1 MNSSTNSH
9 RSHSSIRSIPDSGG
23 DRRIGDT
30 TSNSNSNSQSSRVGH
45 HPVSSTNNIRP
56 TTTSNHNSIRVSRRR
71 GRERTVASSSTP
83 GGEGSRRTIHTKTSS
98 RSRRSGERDST
109 SKTVSRTP
117 NTLHSQRR
125 RATRTTTR
133 ERDRSRRSGNVETRS
148 EERRVGKERRQ
159 RRPTQE

>member
-9 RSHSSIRSIPDSGG
+9 RSHSSISSIPNRSR

-30 TSNSNSNSQSSRVGH
+30 TSNSNSQSSRVGH

-71 GRERTVASSSTP
+71 GRERTVTSSSTP

-98 RSRRSGERDST
+98 RSRRSGERDSA

-117 NTLHSQRR
+117 NTLHS
-125 RATRTTTR
+125 
-133 ERDRSRRSGNVETRS
+133 NVEEPPAPPLVNET
-148 EERRVGKERRQ
+148 VV
-159 RRPTQE
+159 